1 MSFDKSPKT
10 LIRADIQSLGAYHVP
25 DSAGM
30 LKLDA
35 MENPYSLPDALQE
48 QWAAVLAGP
57 AVNRYPDPRSPEVG
71 KRLREVMNIGPDLD
85 ILLGNGSDE
94 LIQMIMLA
102 ITSPERVVMAPE
114 PGFVMYSMLAGITGM
129 KYQDIALQSD
139 FSLDLEGTLYALRKN
154 KPAVLFLAQPNNP
167 TGNLFPVEHVR
178 ALVETAPGLV
188 VIDEAYTPFC
198 DSDYLPLA
206 SEFDNVL
213 IMRTFSKVGLAG
225 LRLGFLI
232 GRPGWLEQFDKVRL
246 PYNIS
251 SLTQAGAAFA
261 LEHFDAFREQ
271 ATRIRADREV
281 LVKALQETPGLEV
294 FPSEANFVLVR
305 TFDMDAPHVYAE
317 LVKRGVLIKCLDA
330 AHPLLRNCLRITVG
344 TPEENSRCVAALR
357 EIL

>member
-1 MSFDKSPKT
+1 MSFDKSAKT
-10 LIRADIQSLGAYHVP
+10 LIRPEIQALGAYHVP
-25 DSAGM
+25 DAEGM

-35 MENPYSLPDALQE
+35 MENPYALPEGLKK

-57 AVNRYPDPRSPEVG
+57 AVNRYPDPRAPEVG
-71 KRLREVMNIGPDLD
+71 KRLREVMNIGPDMD
-85 ILLGNGSDE
+85 VLLGNGSDE

-114 PGFVMYSMLAGITGM
+114 PGFVMFSMLARITGM
-129 KYQDIALQSD
+129 KYQGIALQSD
-139 FSLDLEGTLYALRKN
+139 FSLDLESALYALRKN

-206 SEFDNVL
+206 REFDNVL
-213 IMRTFSKVGLAG
+213 IMRTFSKVGFAG

-232 GRPGWLEQFDKVRL
+232 GRPAWLEQFDKVRL
-246 PYNIS
+246 PYNIN

-261 LEHFDAFREQ
+261 LENFEDFQ
-271 ATRIRADREV
+271 AQAARIRADREE
-281 LVKALQETPGLEV
+281 LAHALQETPGLDV

>member
-1 MSFDKSPKT
+1 MSFDKSVKT
-10 LIRADIQSLGAYHVP
+10 LIRPEIQTLGAYHVL
-25 DSAGM
+25 DAEGM
-30 LKLDA
+30 IKLDA
-35 MENPYSLPDALQE
+35 MENPYPLPEGLKK

-57 AVNRYPDPRSPEVG
+57 AVNRYPDPRAPGVE
-71 KRLREVMNIGPDLD
+71 KRLREVMNIPQDMD

-102 ITSPERVVMAPE
+102 ITSSERVVMAPE
-114 PGFVMYSMLAGITGM
+114 PGFVMFSMLAGITGM
-129 KYQDIALQSD
+129 KYQGIVLQSD
-139 FSLDLEGTLYALRKN
+139 FSLDLESALYALRKN
-154 KPAVLFLAQPNNP
+154 KPVVLFLAQPNNP

-198 DSDYLPLA
+198 DSDYLSLA
-206 SEFDNVL
+206 REFDNVL
-213 IMRTFSKVGLAG
+213 IMRTFSKVGFAG

-232 GRPGWLEQFDKVRL
+232 GRPAWLEQFDKVRL
-246 PYNIS
+246 PYNIN

-261 LEHFDAFREQ
+261 LEHFEDFQAQ
-271 ATRIRADREV
+271 ATRIRADREE
-281 LVKALQETPGLEV
+281 LAQALQETSGLEV

-317 LVKRGVLIKCLDA
+317 LLKRRVLIKCLDA
-330 AHPLLRNCLRITVG
+330 AHPLLHNCLRITVG
-344 TPEENSRCVAALR
+344 TSEENSRCVAALR

>member
-1 MSFDKSPKT
+1 MSFESSKT
-10 LIRADIQSLGAYHVP
+10 LIRPDIQALGAYHVT
-25 DSAGM
+25 DAEGM

-35 MENPYSLPDALQE
+35 MENPYSLPAGLKKK
-48 QWAAVLAGP
+48 WAAVLAAP
-57 AVNRYPDPRSPEVG
+57 DVNRYPDPRAPEVK
-71 KRLREVMNIGPDLD
+71 KRLRTVMNIPDEYD

-94 LIQMIMLA
+94 LIQMICLA
-102 ITSPERVVMAPE
+102 IASPERVVMSPE
-114 PGFVMYSMLAGITGM
+114 PSFVMYSMLAGITGM
-129 KYQDIALQSD
+129 KYQAVALRSD
-139 FSLDLEGTLYALRKN
+139 FSLDLPATLDALK
-154 KPAVLFLAQPNNP
+154 KHTPALLFLAQPNNP
-167 TGNLFPVEHVR
+167 TGNLFPGEQVR
-178 ALVETAPGLV
+178 TLVKNAPGLV

-198 DSDYLPLA
+198 DSDYLGLM
-206 SEFDNVL
+206 SEFENVL

-232 GRPGWLEQFDKVRL
+232 GRPDWLAEFDKVRL
-246 PYNIS
+246 PYNIN

-271 ATRIRADREV
+271 AALIRADRKE
-281 LVKALQETPGLEV
+281 LLQALQDVPGLEV

-305 TFDMDAPHVYAE
+305 TFGIDAPRVHAE
-317 LVKRGVLIKCLDA
+317 LTKRGILVKCLDR

>member
-1 MSFDKSPKT
+1 MSFKKIKT
-10 LIRADIQSLGAYHVP
+10 LIRPEIQDLGAYHVP

-30 LKLDA
+30 VKLDA
-35 MENPYSLPDALQE
+35 MENPYCLPEGLKKK
-48 QWAAVLAGP
+48 WASVLASP
-57 AVNRYPDPRSPEVG
+57 AVNRYPDPRAPEVK
-71 KRLREVMNIGPDLD
+71 KRLREVMNIPQEYD

-94 LIQMIMLA
+94 LIQMICLA
-102 ITSPERVVMAPE
+102 IASPERVVIALE
-114 PGFVMYSMLAGITGM
+114 PSFVMFSMLARITGM
-129 KYQDIALQSD
+129 GYQGILLQSD
-139 FSLDLEGTLYALRKN
+139 FSLDLEGTLDALKKH

-167 TGNLFPVEHVR
+167 TGNLFSVEQVR
-178 ALVETAPGLV
+178 TLVENAPGLV

-198 DSDYLPLA
+198 DSDYLGLV

-232 GRPGWLEQFDKVRL
+232 GRPGWLVEFDKVRL
-246 PYNIS
+246 PYNIN
-251 SLTQAGAAFA
+251 SLTQAAAAFA
-261 LEHFDAFREQ
+261 LENFDEFKAQ
-271 ATRIRADREV
+271 ATRIRADRND
-281 LVKALQETPGLEV
+281 LAKALQETPGLEV

-305 TFDMDAPHVYAE
+305 TFDMEAPHVYAE
-317 LVKRGVLIKCLDA
+317 LLKRGILIKCLDS